1 MLLVSFKNK
10 YPKVL
15 CKTIFSLQKAPTV
28 VIKVILVLNLL
39 VYHLST
45 LETGR
50 RYFCGGYT
58 RELWDSGVILFS
70 LKPPPPR
77 NGSKLGYK

>member
-1 MLLVSFKNK
+1 M
-10 YPKVL
+10 
-15 CKTIFSLQKAPTV
+15 QKALTV
-28 VIKVILVLNLL
+28 VIKVILALNLL

-45 LETGR
+45 LETGKG
-50 RYFCGGYT
+50 YFCGGYT

-70 LKPPPPR
+70 PKPPPPR